1 MPTMTD
7 DLNHPEHQEH
17 TFIEQEEV
25 TAEYWDEHRLG
36 ELHAAAQYA
45 AAELNEGGVEDEH
58 QQYYDHDVI
67 VPTLPAV
74 ESPLHGSL
82 KPKALSVHDL
92 KWNKHI
98 EELRR
103 FKEQHGHIDVPRVEE
118 YKKLYKFLD
127 NQGQSYRRL
136 IEGKR
141 STLTVRRIKDL
152 DELGIKWKVE
162 PAQVAMGMS
171 QPHDETEPF
180 LKLATKQSETWDSRF
195 EQLKKWHAQSGNFR
209 VPYKINLGK
218 KRSRDGNAVDPDEE
232 TIKLGGWVKRQRSLY
247 ASGSLP
253 AERTEK
259 LNSIGFEFTP
269 SRQSKDERIELQ
281 LGLLDALRKNSAL
294 NASQVADLNYLY
306 DYWKHRA
313 ETGSNRP
320 AFGNPGTALAS
331 NNKHANKWA
340 VQYEKLKE
348 FKLKHGHMRIPRN
361 GEDKEVKALSKW
373 VDRQRDLYSKRQ
385 RGEKDALDDER
396 ISRLESIGFVWALRQ
411 DVTQFSV
418 KRARPSLP
426 VDVIPDGID
435 LSHVFIGDNHRDVK
449 EGVNNVYQYRWETKL
464 EEFKRYKAKIGIPR
478 VSAKVMQMYPDW
490 LQQLQEMRKWIDNQR
505 TFYHNGMTGKKNP
518 LSDERIRLLVQAGF
532 DFGSQKGKP
541 VHYKSWNEKVEELK
555 EFKKKYGHTRVK
567 AADKSDPLFKL
578 SKWCQNQRTH
588 YWMFMKGEKSCIN
601 EERIEVLEALE
612 FEWRLKPG
620 RKSIQQPSL
629 EAGDSINHT
638 PMQAGEEKQATAFPL
653 QETQKNEE
661 EEKKQVAEDTLT
673 AAI

>member
-1 MPTMTD
+1 V
-7 DLNHPEHQEH
+7 LLYFHLCLCCRCAHS
-17 TFIEQEEV
+17 
-25 TAEYWDEHRLG
+25 RSLR
-36 ELHAAAQYA
+36 
-45 AAELNEGGVEDEH
+45 
-58 QQYYDHDVI
+58 VI
-67 VPTLPAV
+67 T
-74 ESPLHGSL
+74 S
-82 KPKALSVHDL
+82 
-92 KWNKHI
+92 WRT
-98 EELRR
+98 ELRR

-152 DELGIKWKVE
+152 DEVRICQRYHFATYCLLISLTWSAHIHLIINHKLGIKWKVE

-306 DYWKHRA
+306 DHWKHRA

-396 ISRLESIGFVWALRQ
+396 ICEW
-411 DVTQFSV
+411 
-418 KRARPSLP
+418 
-426 VDVIPDGID
+426 
-435 LSHVFIGDNHRDVK
+435 
-449 EGVNNVYQYRWETKL
+449 
-464 EEFKRYKAKIGIPR
+464 
-478 VSAKVMQMYPDW
+478 
-490 LQQLQEMRKWIDNQR
+490 
-505 TFYHNGMTGKKNP
+505 
-518 LSDERIRLLVQAGF
+518 
-532 DFGSQKGKP
+532 
-541 VHYKSWNEKVEELK
+541 VE
-555 EFKKKYGHTRVK
+555 
-567 AADKSDPLFKL
+567 
-578 SKWCQNQRTH
+578 QN
-588 YWMFMKGEKSCIN
+588 Y
-601 EERIEVLEALE
+601 V
-612 FEWRLKPG
+612 
-620 RKSIQQPSL
+620 
-629 EAGDSINHT
+629 
-638 PMQAGEEKQATAFPL
+638 
-653 QETQKNEE
+653 
-661 EEKKQVAEDTLT
+661 
-673 AAI
+673 